1 MATISI
7 PDWPRYQQLILS
19 LAYGKILPGTIY
31 LHRETDAC
39 RDGDLGKLL
48 LALAQQHGIGDE
60 FNVVKFRTDAL
71 RLSFLSYPRFFEDPH
86 PPLEDAVAIDL
97 VSGRTYRTS
106 YRDTLNSPILHRK
119 ELLLSPKDTRVP
131 EFAALSAAEEQAGL
145 YSNSAVIGF
154 RINWER
160 LLATRRLAFDGHSLV
175 CLTPVPDDSG
185 AVASSAPAIAVDR
198 HKTALTRYDL
208 SKPVR
213 SILEHGQLPPGS
225 RFLDY
230 GCGLGA
236 DVRAIRELGFEADGW
251 DPIYAPEVVR
261 TEADVVN
268 LGYVLNVVEDPVERL
283 ETLVSA
289 WRLSK
294 RLLVVSALIGDPTVT
309 SPQATRFSDGVLT
322 RRNTFQKYFAQQE
335 LQRYIEDALEVSAV
349 PVALGIFYVFRNPE
363 QHQAFLQSR
372 SRRKFEWNS
381 LSAGLQKRE
390 RPSREPQP
398 RRHVKVDRFA
408 QHWPLLEE
416 FWSTAV
422 SLGRIPLQREFSRY
436 AELCDV
442 FGSAKRAFRRV
453 ARGREDVFTRARAAR
468 QSDLVVYLASAS
480 LRKPIPF
487 THLPETVRADIAVFF
502 GSYKRG
508 LAQGRALLYSAAD
521 PDTIALAC
529 DEAAVGWQDT
539 RSLYVATSMSDR
551 LPNVLRTLVSCAE
564 LLFGDTRE
572 ADIMKIHKM
581 SGKIT
586 FLSYREFHSALL
598 PELTVRTRINLRR
611 VQVEVR
617 EHAGE
622 GQLLYFKERFLDPED
637 SQRPQLLRVS
647 ETLKD
652 IGLQDSPFSGPRAA
666 DLRRILA
673 DAGRGELI
681 GELGLVGREGATQ

>member
-7 PDWPRYQQLILS
+7 PDWPRYQQLIRS
-19 LAYGKILPGTIY
+19 FAYGKVLPGATY

-39 RDGDLGKLL
+39 RDGDLGKML
-48 LALAQQHGIGDE
+48 LALAERHAIGDE
-60 FNVVKFRTDAL
+60 FNVVKFRTDVL

-97 VSGRTYRTS
+97 VSDRAFRTS
-106 YRDTLNSPILHRK
+106 YRDTPNSPILHRK
-119 ELLLSPKDTRVP
+119 ELLLPPTHPRVP

-160 LLATRRLAFDGHSLV
+160 LLAVRRLAFEGHSLV
-175 CLTPVPDDSG
+175 CLTPVLDDS
-185 AVASSAPAIAVDR
+185 AAEASCAPSITVDR

-213 SILEHGQLPPGS
+213 SLLEHGQLPPGS

-230 GCGLGA
+230 GCGLGT
-236 DVRAIRELGFEADGW
+236 DVRAIRELGFEAVGW
-251 DPIYAPEVVR
+251 DPIYAPEAVR

-268 LGYVLNVVEDPVERL
+268 LGYVLNVIEDPVERL
-283 ETLVSA
+283 DTLASA
-289 WRLSK
+289 WRLTK

-309 SPQATRFSDGVLT
+309 APQATRFSDGVLT

-349 PVALGIFYVFRNPE
+349 PAALGIFYVFRNPE
-363 QHQAFLQSR
+363 EQQAFLQSR
-372 SRRKFEWNS
+372 SRRTFEWNS
-381 LSAGLQKRE
+381 LSPRLQKRE

-398 RRHVKVDRFA
+398 SRLVRVDRFV

-416 FWSTAV
+416 FWSVAL
-422 SLGRIPLQREFSRY
+422 SLARIPLQQEFLHY
-436 AELCDV
+436 TELCEIS
-442 FGSAKRAFRRV
+442 GSAKRALRRV
-453 ARGREDVFTRARAAR
+453 VRGREDVFARAQASR
-468 QSDLVVYLASAS
+468 QSDLLVYLASAS

-487 THLPETVRADIAVFF
+487 SHLPETVRTDIAVFF
-502 GSYKRG
+502 GSYKRA

-521 PDTIALAC
+521 TSTITLAC
-529 DEAAVGWQDT
+529 DEAVVGWQDT
-539 RSLYVATSMSDR
+539 RSLYVPTSMSDR
-551 LPNVLRTLVSCAE
+551 LPTVLRTLVSCAE
-564 LLFGDTRE
+564 LLFGDMRE
-572 ADIMKIHKM
+572 ADILRIHKM
-581 SGKIT
+581 SGKVT
-586 FLSYREFHSALL
+586 FLSYKEFNSALL
-598 PELTVRTRINLRR
+598 PELAVRTRVNLRR
-611 VQVEVR
+611 VQVEVF

-637 SQRPQLLRVS
+637 GQRARLVRVS
-647 ETLKD
+647 ETMKD

-673 DAGRGELI
+673 AAGRGELVD
-681 GELGLVGREGATQ
+681 ELGLTRWEGAT